1 MKGKVVIKRISI
13 LIKNLKEILLS
24 QRIYWYQGQQVR
36 IYKEIV
42 IRIHKKIQWEMSICR
57 KSILREIAK
66 HSNNHNFQSEKFLRS
81 NSTKLSFHRI
91 KKWLQ
96 DLFNCNKINF
106 KTSKIWIILQA
117 VIWLHQTSR
126 TQYITLLFSFS
137 LKISCLGGM
146 EHNFSRTS
154 CSFRSSY
161 SRNLLRRDLRT
172 EMWKGTESYRSWQE
186 ILNLRSSKG
195 R

>member
-1 MKGKVVIKRISI
+1 
-13 LIKNLKEILLS
+13 
-24 QRIYWYQGQQVR
+24 
-36 IYKEIV
+36 
-42 IRIHKKIQWEMSICR
+42 
-57 KSILREIAK
+57 
-66 HSNNHNFQSEKFLRS
+66 
-81 NSTKLSFHRI
+81 
-91 KKWLQ
+91 
-96 DLFNCNKINF
+96 
-106 KTSKIWIILQA
+106 
-117 VIWLHQTSR
+117 LHQTSR